1 MEKKLLTSITDT
13 KINCGL
19 VSIANPLGLNIYEGE
34 ALAVVGANG
43 AGKTLLAKA
52 VAAAC
57 RYSSTP
63 HTVKQIEF
71 SDIHSLTGCKD
82 SYYQQRFESTMNDE
96 MPTVGSLMEG
106 RMDTSRWARLC
117 DSLSLH
123 DIEHKRVNY
132 LSSGELRKFL
142 IVNMMAELPELLIL
156 DNPYIGLDA
165 SSRGLLNSLIEQIT
179 ACGVT
184 VMLLLCDPADLP
196 EFADRTVLM
205 QNLEIVNAIEGSRQQ
220 MAEQASRLFAR
231 RRLPELPGKAPAD
244 TSFKTAFELRD
255 CRVAYGKT
263 TILDHVDWR
272 VERGEHWALLGEN
285 GAGKSTLLS
294 LICAD
299 NPQSYSNDI
308 RIFDRRRGTGETI
321 WDIKRRIGY
330 LSPEMHL
337 YFRDAADTLDV
348 VASGLR
354 ETAGF
359 FRPLTVQQR
368 QEAQQWMEALGIG
381 SLARR
386 RFPTLSSGEQR
397 MALLARTLIK
407 RAPLLILDEP
417 MHGLDA
423 ANKALALEAIER
435 VADSDGTTMVFVT
448 HYESEIP
455 RSVDKRKILK
465 RNNITN
471 KTK

>member
-1 MEKKLLTSITDT
+1 MNKDLLLTVGDPR
-13 KINCGL
+13 INCGL
-19 VSIANPLGLNIYEGE
+19 VSINNPSGLTIYRGE
-34 ALAVVGANG
+34 VVAVVGANG

-63 HTVKQIEF
+63 HKVKQIEF

-82 SYYQQRFESTMNDE
+82 SYYQQRFESTMNDD

-106 RMDTSRWARLC
+106 RMDAAEWAKLC
-117 DSLSLH
+117 DRLSLH

-142 IVNMMAELPELLIL
+142 IVNMMTELPELLIL

-165 SSRGLLNSLIEQIT
+165 PSRSLLNTLIEQIT
-179 ACGVT
+179 DNGTT
-184 VMLLLCDPADLP
+184 VMLLLCDPADMPASTCRMVPMQGL
-196 EFADRTVLM
+196 TVGA
-205 QNLEIVNAIEGSRQQ
+205 AIEGGLEE
-220 MAEQASRLFAR
+220 MTGQASRLFAR
-231 RRLPELPGKAPAD
+231 RTLPDLPGTAQAD
-244 TSFKTAFELRD
+244 SDFQTAFELRD

-263 TILDHVDWR
+263 TILDHVNWR
-272 VERGEHWALLGEN
+272 VARGEHWALLGEN
-285 GAGKSTLLS
+285 GSGKSTLLS
-294 LICAD
+294 LVCAD

-308 RIFDRRRGTGETI
+308 SIFDRRRGTGETI

-359 FRPLTVQQR
+359 FRPLTDGQR
-368 QEAQQWMEALGIG
+368 QQARQWMEALGIG
-381 SLARR
+381 GLAER

-435 VADSDGTTMVFVT
+435 VTEGDGTTLVFVT

-465 RNNITN
+465 RNNITD